1 MALTA
6 AQYTEI
12 MDGYNRRRLGAE
24 RDQQERYREVC
35 ERVPKIGEIDREI
48 LSVFS
53 GQARDAARGKR
64 TDREAALF
72 TVRKL
77 TEEKKAL
84 LTSAGYGPDYLE
96 VRYSCPLCMDTG
108 YVDGQKCSCFEK
120 EVTKLLY
127 RDSPVRKLFDEE
139 TFDTFELSY
148 YSENH
153 IDQESGLSA
162 RDYAV
167 KALAACRE
175 FVGDFPEKKGSL
187 FLYGNVGTGKS
198 FLTHAIAKELIG
210 QGFSVLYL
218 TAFEFVDALAGARF
232 RRDAAFAE
240 TAEMIYACDL
250 LIIDDLGTELTNT
263 FVASELFSCI
273 NERLLKEK
281 GTIISTNLSL
291 EAVAEIYSERTFSRI
306 VSNYRL
312 IRLTGDDIRLQK
324 RLKA

>member
-1 MALTA
+1 MTLTA

-12 MDGYNRRRLGAE
+12 MDGYNRRRLEAE
-24 RDQQERYREVC
+24 EDQRDRYREVC
-35 ERVPKIGEIDREI
+35 ERIPGVRKIDGEI

-53 GQARDAARGKR
+53 GQARDAAMGKQ
-64 TDREAALF
+64 TDREAALLK
-72 TVRKL
+72 VREL
-77 TEEKKAL
+77 TEEKEAL
-84 LTSAGYGPDYLE
+84 LVSAGYAPDYLE
-96 VRYSCPLCMDTG
+96 VRYSCPLCRDTG

-120 EVTKLLY
+120 ESSELLC
-127 RDSPVRKLFDEE
+127 RDSSVRRLFDEE
-139 TFDTFELSY
+139 TFDTFDLSY
-148 YSENH
+148 YSENY

-162 RDYAV
+162 RDYAG
-167 KALAACRE
+167 KALSACRE
-175 FVGDFPEKKGSL
+175 FVRDFPEKKGSL
-187 FLYGNVGTGKS
+187 FLYGSVGTGKS
-198 FLTHAIAKELIG
+198 FLTHAMAKELIAR
-210 QGFSVLYL
+210 GFSVLYL

-232 RRDAAFAE
+232 RRDASFTR
-240 TAEMIYACDL
+240 TAEMIYSCDL

-273 NERLLKEK
+273 NERLLTEK

-291 EAVAEIYSERTFSRI
+291 ESVAEIYSERTFSRI